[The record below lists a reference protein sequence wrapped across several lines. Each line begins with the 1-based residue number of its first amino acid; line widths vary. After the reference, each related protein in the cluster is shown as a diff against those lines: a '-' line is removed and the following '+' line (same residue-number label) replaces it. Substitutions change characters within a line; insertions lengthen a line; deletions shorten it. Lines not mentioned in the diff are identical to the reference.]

1 MNFWSITKTVSFAAM
16 IFGAGAIVGGVATIR
31 FIERRVSERLDDRN
45 WSSLT
50 MNWLDREL
58 KLSAEQ
64 RSKVEP
70 IVKEA
75 TQELREIRDETEVKR
90 RLILNTRLKEV
101 RSHLTEDQIE
111 RLRLAVERVR
121 RQIRYVGA
129 PFR

>member
-1 MNFWSITKTVSFAAM
+1 MNFWSIAKTVSFAAL
-16 IFGAGAIVGGVATIR
+16 IFCAGAIVGGVATIR
-31 FIERRVSERLDDRN
+31 FVERRVSERLDDRN

-58 KLSAEQ
+58 LLTAEQ
-64 RSKVEP
+64 RTKVEP

-90 RLILNTRLKEV
+90 RLILNSRLKEV
-101 RSHLTEDQIE
+101 RSHLTEDQNE

>member
-1 MNFWSITKTVSFAAM
+1 MNFWSIFKTVAFAAL
-16 IFGAGAIVGGVATIR
+16 IFSAGAIVGGVATVR
-31 FIERRVSERLDDRN
+31 FIERRVSERIDDRN

-58 KLSAEQ
+58 TLTAEQ

-75 TQELREIRDETEVKR
+75 TQELKEIRDETEIKR

-101 RSHLTEDQIE
+101 RSHLTENQNE